1 MCHALADDK
10 DGDDMDSEKEEEH
23 NKFKTQ
29 MSKHREDQP

>member
-10 DGDDMDSEKEEEH
+10 DGDDMDSEKEEQQ

-29 MSKHREDQP
+29 MT